1 VDEEGRPGL
10 AIPHFEHAPL
20 LFDDPTDYMDE
31 ITRLANSRTM
41 ERMLTLAD
49 ILGALRAAGMR
60 LDRLRELP
68 RLAWQMFPHLIRDAE
83 GMWTWPDRAWLP
95 LAVSLRMTREPG

>member
-60 LDRLRELP
+60 LDRL
-68 RLAWQMFPHLIRDAE
+68 FPHLIRDAE